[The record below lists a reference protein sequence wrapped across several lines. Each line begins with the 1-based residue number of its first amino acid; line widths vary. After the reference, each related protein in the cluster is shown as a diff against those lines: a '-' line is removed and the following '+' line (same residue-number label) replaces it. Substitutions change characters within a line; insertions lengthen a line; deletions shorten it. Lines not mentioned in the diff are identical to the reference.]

1 MLSLRVYKKNRNKTT
16 KGIKNKET
24 VHIMNMKQVLHNS
37 VALSP

>member
-1 MLSLRVYKKNRNKTT
+1 MLSLGFTKKQKYH
-16 KGIKNKET
+16 KGYKNKET

>member
-1 MLSLRVYKKNRNKTT
+1 MLSLRVYKKAEIPQKV
-16 KGIKNKET
+16 KKNKET